1 MLRIFTYFV
10 FFTLVQCPLSIV
22 CPVLTCVPLTSSTNS
37 VVLVFLCLVVVL
49 LGHEMVSVVIVL
61 IYFGFRTL
69 LC

>member
-10 FFTLVQCPLSIV
+10 FFILVQCPLSIV
-22 CPVLTCVPLTSSTNS
+22 RPVLTCVPLTSYTNT

-49 LGHEMVSVVIVL
+49 LGHQMVSVVVVL
-61 IYFGFRTL
+61 IYFGLRTL